1 MGANA
6 AQRHMSAFSLRFR
19 AVVVGMT
26 KRQQM
31 DWCCEHNN
39 EAGGRV
45 GRRITD
51 RWPVLRGSRRKLAI
65 GRSAKFS
72 HSADAAPSINGHG
85 YTSSADAGY
94 GAVGPASS
102 PLDAAPSINGRG
114 YTSSADAG
122 YGAVGPASGPLAA
135 VPSINGRGHTS
146 SADAGCGAIGP
157 ASGPLAAVPSIN
169 GRGHTSAAELAD
181 RGGYVGSKSTADPR
195 NVASLGLL

>member
-1 MGANA
+1 
-6 AQRHMSAFSLRFR
+6 
-19 AVVVGMT
+19 
-26 KRQQM
+26 M

-72 HSADAAPSINGHG
+72 HSADAASSINGHG
-85 YTSSADAGY
+85 YTSFADAGCGAVGPASSLPDAGC

-114 YTSSADAG
+114 YTG
-122 YGAVGPASGPLAA
+122 
-135 VPSINGRGHTS
+135 
-146 SADAGCGAIGP
+146 SADAGCGASSP
-157 ASGPLAAVPSIN
+157 PDAAPSIN
-169 GRGHTSAAELAD
+169 GRGYTSSAELAG

-195 NVASLGLL
+195 SVASLGLL